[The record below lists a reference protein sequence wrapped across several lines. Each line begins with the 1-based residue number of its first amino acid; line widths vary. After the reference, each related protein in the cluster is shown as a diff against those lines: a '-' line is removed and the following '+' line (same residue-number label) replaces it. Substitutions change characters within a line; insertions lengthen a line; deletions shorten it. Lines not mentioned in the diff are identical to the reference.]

1 MNFPSTNQSDANNLE
16 FEVTLDEAIEPA
28 SASPQGDQ
36 IQGRPRQRPRRN
48 LREDPGGR
56 VGVTTKS
63 RRRHTAEFQANAVRR
78 LNNPGQSVQELADEL
93 KVTRSLLYRWRLAA
107 STKEG
112 PMPKKKPPPMNEPAR
127 RPQDWTTEQKLS
139 VVLDAQGLA
148 EEELGGFLRQ

>member
-1 MNFPSTNQSDANNLE
+1 M
-16 FEVTLDEAIEPA
+16 
-28 SASPQGDQ
+28 
-36 IQGRPRQRPRRN
+36 
-48 LREDPGGR
+48 
-56 VGVTTKS
+56 
-63 RRRHTAEFQANAVRR
+63 
-78 LNNPGQSVQELADEL
+78 NNPGQSVQELADEL

-148 EEELGGFLRQ
+148 EEELGGFLRQRGLHGATLSDWRETVLRGAKRTGLVATSSPQTVRTGAAKPSRSIATTRVECGRSSVG